1 VPSFVQ
7 SLLALPA
14 RTKGVLA
21 VSTVAVLGVAFL
33 LLRVAGAPSY
43 QILSSGLD
51 PAQTGKVTAALD
63 AQGIGY
69 ELRNN
74 GTALAVDKSQVG
86 AARVALATGGV
97 SLAGGQDGFDLFDKQ
112 KLGASQFQQQVTY
125 QRALEGEIANT
136 INGVAGVSNA
146 QVQLVLP
153 KDDLFADTATPAT
166 AAVMLGNPVDSLQ
179 PGAVSGIA
187 QLVASSVQGL
197 KADKVTITDST
208 GQLLWPAGDAAGG
221 AADGIGAGA
230 TKQAAEARFDSAMEA
245 KLNAML
251 AQTLGPGKAQVQVN
265 ADLDVDRTT
274 LHTLTYTKKGV
285 PEEVTTDKEKLNGG
299 GGAAGGSAGTAS
311 NIPAY
316 SAPGGA
322 GGANS
327 KYQHT
332 VKTQKNA
339 LGKKVAE
346 TQVAPG
352 TVKQLNV
359 ALVLDKSVPAAVAG
373 SIKSTVASAAGV
385 NTKRGDVV
393 SLTQYAFAKPVAPKT
408 GPVPTS
414 LIGPMKWVGLGIASL
429 VFLFF
434 MTRALKRREGE
445 QIARPAW
452 LTEIEEPM
460 SVAELEQRTQVMEA
474 VKPSA
479 GITLPAREPD
489 ANLQALDQLMD
500 REPDRV
506 AAQVRQWTSED

>member
-1 VPSFVQ
+1 MPSFIQ

-14 RTKGVLA
+14 RTKGILA

-33 LLRVAGAPSY
+33 LLRLASAPSY
-43 QILSSGLD
+43 ELLSSGLD

-74 GTALAVDKSQVG
+74 GTALAVDKNQVG
-86 AARVALATGGV
+86 AARVALATQGV
-97 SLAGGQDGFDLFDKQ
+97 SLAGGQDGFALFDKQ

-136 INGVAGVSNA
+136 INGVSGVSNA

-166 AAVMLGNPVDSLQ
+166 AAVMLGNPADTLQ

-208 GQLLWPAGDAAGG
+208 GQLMWPQGDAAGG
-221 AADGIGAGA
+221 ADGSGVGAGA
-230 TKQAAEARFDSAMEA
+230 TKQAAEARFDASMEA
-245 KLNAML
+245 RLNAML

-265 ADLDVDRTT
+265 ADLNVDKTT
-274 LHTLTYTKKGV
+274 RHELVYAKKGV
-285 PEEVTTDKEKLNGG
+285 PEEVTTDQEKLSGG
-299 GGAAGGSAGTAS
+299 SVKAGGTAGTGA

-316 SAPGGA
+316 SAGGSAGGA
-322 GGANS
+322 GS

-332 VKTQKNA
+332 VKTAKNA
-339 LGKKVAE
+339 LNKRITE
-346 TQVAPG
+346 TDVAPG
-352 TVKQLNV
+352 AINGLNV
-359 ALVLDKSVPAAVAG
+359 ALVLDKSVPAATAT
-373 SIKSTVASAAGV
+373 SIKSTIASAAGI
-385 NTKRGDVV
+385 NTKRGDVIQL
-393 SLTQYAFAKPVAPKT
+393 SQYAFAKAAAPKT

-414 LIGPMKWVGLGIASL
+414 LLGPLKWIGLGLASL

-434 MTRALKRREGE
+434 VRRGLRRREGE
-445 QIARPAW
+445 TLAKPAW
-452 LTEIEEPM
+452 LTEIEEPV
-460 SVAELEQRTQVMEA
+460 SVAALEQQTQVMEPGTIA
-474 VKPSA
+474 
-479 GITLPAREPD
+479 LPPRQPD
-489 ANLQALDQLMD
+489 GNAAQLDQLME
-500 REPDRV
+500 REPERV
-506 AAQVRQWTSED
+506 AAQVRQWMSED